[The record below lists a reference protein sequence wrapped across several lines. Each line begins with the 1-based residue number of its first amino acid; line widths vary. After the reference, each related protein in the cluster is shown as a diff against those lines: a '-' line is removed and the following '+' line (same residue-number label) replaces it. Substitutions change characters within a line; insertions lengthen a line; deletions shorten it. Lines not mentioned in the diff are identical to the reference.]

1 MTKRKITVTTGARAD
16 YGLLRPILNEI
27 SSSRNLELFL
37 IVTGMHLSKKHGLTI
52 NEIKKDGFK
61 ISSSFKMVQ
70 KGTSK
75 HLVSNTLGKAIIKF
89 SNIFNKIKPDINLI
103 LGDRNEML
111 ASAISAY
118 HMNIPNAHI
127 HGGDRSG
134 GLDEYTRH
142 AITKISNIHF
152 TTSQQSKKRILSMGE
167 NPKYVFFTGS
177 PAVDEVKNNKITNKK
192 ALESKYGFEFSGKDI
207 LFLQHPV
214 TTQIE
219 NTKKQIISSLKAIQM
234 TKQPTIAIAPNS
246 DSGNNIIFKH
256 LEEFSKSYASLRLFK
271 SLPRS
276 DYLGMLKNCKV
287 LVGNSSSGIIEAG
300 YFKIPVV
307 NIGIRQKNREKG
319 SNVLTT
325 ENTSVSS
332 IHNKLVKALK
342 IKNHML
348 STTSIYGNGNA
359 AKKITKHLETIKLN
373 CMLIEKQIS
382 Y

>member
-1 MTKRKITVTTGARAD
+1 
-16 YGLLRPILNEI
+16 
-27 SSSRNLELFL
+27 
-37 IVTGMHLSKKHGLTI
+37 
-52 NEIKKDGFK
+52 
-61 ISSSFKMVQ
+61 
-70 KGTSK
+70 
-75 HLVSNTLGKAIIKF
+75 
-89 SNIFNKIKPDINLI
+89 
-103 LGDRNEML
+103 
-111 ASAISAY
+111 
-118 HMNIPNAHI
+118 MNIPNAHI

-332 IHNKLVKALK
+332 IHKKLVKALK